1 MSDTPPPLTPSQPYQ
16 QPPYSATPA
25 KSGGGGWLAGCGLGC
40 LVAVIACAVIGFFG
54 YKVISQKLGET
65 IANFTS
71 TEFVPIEAPAVTQA
85 EINET
90 LARFEDLAAS
100 VAANGGLTEPLILT
114 GQEIN
119 TLLFH
124 HPQFA
129 KVAGMAAVTI
139 ANDKLTSEVS
149 VKLDDLPLPAGPIKT
164 ALAGRFL
171 NGVGTF
177 SLGIVAGRP
186 ALYMEDFQ
194 VNGFVPPAEILAQLK
209 TQNMLENAGNDPELS
224 KALEKISDIRIE
236 GDKLIITPKVAVL

>member
-16 QPPYSATPA
+16 QPQYAAPPA

-54 YKVISQKLGET
+54 YKVIVKKLSET
-65 IANFTS
+65 IASYTS
-71 TEFVPIEAPAVTQA
+71 TEFVPIEPPVVTPT
-85 EINET
+85 EIEET
-90 LARFEDLAAS
+90 LARFNALAAS
-100 VAANGGLTEPLILT
+100 VSENGGLTEPLVLT

-129 KVAGMAAVTI
+129 QAAGMAAVTI
-139 ANDKLTSEVS
+139 ANDKLTSEIS
-149 VKLDDLPLPAGPIKT
+149 VKLDDLPIPEGPIKT
-164 ALAGRFL
+164 ALAGRFV

-186 ALYMEDFQ
+186 ALYLEDFQ
-194 VNGFVPPAEILAQLK
+194 VNGMAPPAEVLSQLK
-209 TQNMLENAGNDPELS
+209 TQNILENAGNDPELS
-224 KALEKISDIRIE
+224 NALEKISDIRIE
-236 GDKLIITPKVAVL
+236 GDKLIITPKVAAP